1 MSVRQPCVAGQFY
14 EADPARCRDDLERC
28 LDEAARAEVP
38 AVKGSMLGGV
48 VPHAGWM
55 FSGPTAARVFRA
67 IAASKTPD
75 TVVLLG
81 ADHRGAAPRP
91 TSYDRGAW
99 RTPLGEVAID
109 ETLAQKVTDEL
120 GDDVLCEPQAHARE
134 HSLEV
139 QVPFIQ
145 VLFPRSKILPI
156 TVPPDDNAARFGER
170 LGEALHDDVDRVVI
184 VGSSDLTHYGPNY
197 GFIPKG
203 LGEDALRWV
212 KDVND
217 RTVIDLALGL
227 KADRIVPQTVQDSS
241 ACGAGAIAA
250 TAACCW
256 ALGVKRG
263 TLLGYTTSHDVMPE
277 RRMSSFVGYAA
288 IGYAKE

>member
-1 MSVRQPCVAGQFY
+1 VSVRQPCVAGQFY
-14 EADPARCRDDLERC
+14 EADPARCREDLQRC
-28 LDEAARAEVP
+28 LDEAAQSEAP
-38 AVKGSMLGGV
+38 AVKGAVQGGV
-48 VPHAGWM
+48 VPHAGWL
-55 FSGPTAARVFRA
+55 FSGPTAAKVFRA
-67 IAASKTPD
+67 IAASRTPD
-75 TVVLLG
+75 TIVLLG
-81 ADHRGAAPRP
+81 ADHKGTAPRP
-91 TSYDRGAW
+91 TSYHKGSW
-99 RTPLGEVAID
+99 RTPLGEVAVD
-109 ETLAQKVTDEL
+109 EKLAGKVSDEM
-120 GDDVLCEPQAHARE
+120 GDDVLCDPQAHGRE

-145 VLFPRSKILPI
+145 HLFPNAKILPI
-156 TVPPDDNAARFGER
+156 TVPPDENAHRFGER
-170 LGEALHDDVDRVVI
+170 LGEALHDDADRIVI

-197 GFIPKG
+197 GFMPKG

-217 RTVIDLALGL
+217 KAVIELALGM
-227 KADRIVPQTVQDSS
+227 KADRIVPQTVHDSS

-256 ALGVKRG
+256 ALGVKSG

-288 IGYAKE
+288 IAYGRE

>member
-14 EADPARCRDDLERC
+14 EADPARCREDLERC
-28 LDEAARAEVP
+28 LDEAAKADVP
-38 AVKGSMLGGV
+38 AVEGAMQGGV

-55 FSGPTAARVFRA
+55 FSGPIAARVFRA
-67 IAASKTPD
+67 IAASRTPD

-81 ADHRGAAPRP
+81 ADHRGAAPRAA
-91 TSYDRGAW
+91 SYDRGAW
-99 RTPLGEVAID
+99 RTPLGEVKVD
-109 ETLAQKVTDEL
+109 EKLAKHVAEVI
-120 GDDVLCEPQAHARE
+120 GDDVLSDLTAHARE

-145 VLFPRSKILPI
+145 VLFPKATILPI
-156 TVPPDDNAARFGER
+156 TVPPDENAHRFGER
-170 LGEALHDDVDRVVI
+170 LGEALHDEADRVVVI
-184 VGSSDLTHYGPNY
+184 GSSDLTHYGPNY
-197 GFIPKG
+197 GFMPKG
-203 LGEDALRWV
+203 LGPEALSWV

-217 RTVIDLALGL
+217 KAVIDLALGL
-227 KADRIVPQTVQDSS
+227 KADRIVPRTVHDSS

-256 ALGVKRG
+256 ALGVTRG

-277 RRMSSFVGYAA
+277 RKMSSFVGYAA
-288 IGYAKE
+288 IAYARG